1 MILFTATLPYLA
13 PRYSSLVSRTSCSS
27 KSTENLAPSP
37 YFIDETIENN
47 NRAEI
52 LSFYRLTEDILD
64 ESDYNYVLNP
74 FNTTVDRYKK
84 FGTTLRNFD
93 IISPVINLYAGE
105 FSQRF
110 KTAQVLDSNPDDENN
125 YKKGLSQIL
134 KSYYTQQ
141 SINQLNALGL
151 STGKPTVE
159 QAPVQNSVDEF
170 NRDYDSNRV
179 ITGQEVLD
187 YIYYDQD
194 LEDKYQDAYI
204 DWLKAGMVI
213 SYKGVFHDDIDFEIV
228 PPWEITLP
236 NVHHVR
242 SNFIE
247 DADWI
252 TRRQVW
258 SANQILDRWHDK
270 FSEQDVEWLEEE
282 AINGNGFMNSNGYIR
297 LPSKWIDNRTDY
309 NRYSILKEVNGIEV
323 YHVQHRS
330 MKKVGIL
337 TYIDDL
343 GQTEETEVDDTYTLN
358 KELGDIR
365 IEWEWIS
372 EIREGWRIGYEDR
385 AIYVDVRPLPYNRME
400 LNNKSAQKLS
410 YNGRI
415 NKSITG
421 KPLSIVSAG
430 RSYQI
435 IYNILH
441 YQFEKII
448 NKNKDKI
455 AVIPQGLIPKGVGGW
470 DEEKFMYFAHANSMM
485 VIDETAPTAAIA
497 LQGIKVLDMSL
508 GSFAKEAI
516 ELMQSVKQEWWE
528 AIGMNRQ
535 RYGDSKASDGKGVT
549 EQAIYRSAIISEELN
564 RKFEKFQ
571 EKDYE
576 GLLDIS
582 KIAFLEGKKAKYINS
597 NGREAFLNMN
607 ADDAIYHL
615 ETDMN
620 VHVLNSKKESEKIEL
635 AKQYGFSIGQ
645 NGETSEM
652 LELIDINNFARTKE
666 IVKRMDEMNKERE
679 QSIQESAQASA
690 EGIAKLEAETKEADR
705 DVKYYEADKKYETAI
720 DTKLLDLGQDIPDND
735 KEDDSETERM
745 NDHKIRIDNRQIALD
760 EKDQGR
766 KVKET
771 NARVTAL
778 KQNKQKAK

>member
-1 MILFTATLPYLA
+1 MAVYPRQKISTAQKNKRDTI
-13 PRYSSLVSRTSCSS
+13 TG
-27 KSTENLAPSP
+27 KSPAETTID

>member
-1 MILFTATLPYLA
+1 MAIYPRQKTSTAVKNKRDSVTG
-13 PRYSSLVSRTSCSS
+13 RTPAEA
-27 KSTENLAPSP
+27 TID

-47 NRAEI
+47 NREEI

-74 FNTTVDRYKK
+74 FNTTIDRYKR

-93 IISPVINLYAGE
+93 ILSPVINLYAGE

-110 KTAQVLDSNPDDENN
+110 KTAQVLDSNPNDDNN

-141 SINQLNALGL
+141 SINQLNTLGL
-151 STGKPTVE
+151 ETGKPTVE
-159 QAPVQNSVDEF
+159 QSPVQDSINEF

-179 ITGQEVLD
+179 ISGQEVLD

-204 DWLKAGMVI
+204 DWLKAGTVVT
-213 SYKGVFHDDIDFEIV
+213 YKGIFHNDIDFEVV

-236 NVHHVR
+236 NTHYVK
-242 SNFIE
+242 SNFVE

-252 TRRQVW
+252 TRRQIW
-258 SANQILDRWHDK
+258 SANQILDRWHNK
-270 FSEQDVEWLEEE
+270 FSEEDVKWLEEE
-282 AINGNGFMNSNGYIR
+282 SISGNSSLSASGYIR
-297 LPSKWIDNRTDY
+297 LPTQWIDNRTDY

-330 MKKVGIL
+330 MRKVGIL
-337 TYIDDL
+337 TYLDDL
-343 GQTEETEVDDTYTLN
+343 GQVEETEVDDTYTLN
-358 KELGDIR
+358 KELGDKS

-372 EIREGWRIGYEDR
+372 EIREGWRIGAENR
-385 AIYVDVRPLPYNRME
+385 AIYIDVRPLPYNRME
-400 LNNKSAQKLS
+400 LNNNSAQKLS

-415 NKSITG
+415 NRSITG
-421 KPLSIVSAG
+421 KPLSIVSTG

-455 AVIPQGLIPKGVGGW
+455 MVIPQGLIPKGVGGW
-470 DEEKFMYFAHANSMM
+470 DEEKFMYYAHANSMM
-485 VIDETAPTAAIA
+485 VIDETQPTAAIA
-497 LQGIKVLDMSL
+497 LQGIKVLDMGLASY
-508 GSFAKEAI
+508 AKDSIA
-516 ELMQSVKQEWWE
+516 LMQSVKQEWWE

-576 GLLDIS
+576 GLLDLS

-607 ADDAIYHL
+607 ADGAIYHL
-615 ETDMN
+615 ESDYN
-620 VHVLNSKKESEKIEL
+620 VHVLNSKKESEKVEL

-652 LELIDINNFARTKE
+652 LELIDITNFARTKE
-666 IVKRMDEMNKERE
+666 IIKKMEALDKQRE
-679 QSIQESAQASA
+679 QVAQQSAQESS
-690 EGIAKLEAETKEADR
+690 EGIAKLEADTKDADR

-720 DTKLLDLGQDIPDND
+720 DVKLLELGEEVPDNNKDD
-735 KEDDSETERM
+735 KDDKSETERM
-745 NDHKIRIDNRQIALD
+745 NTHKIRIDNRKIELD
-760 EKDQGR
+760 EKGLTI
-766 KVKET
+766 KNKEA
-771 NARVTAL
+771 NARITVL
-778 KQNKQKAK
+778 KRNKQTQNN